1 MIFLE
6 NKSSCACLFLSRLN
20 GNFYWHVQACM
31 TIKSLLIVEAEA
43 FTQLTTENS
52 EVSQQRVWFQ
62 TSVLLVN
69 HWYKLVNSN
78 ELWQFQFGF
87 LENYILVEKTY
98 FTNYVEWIENKVM
111 VLNSTNKHLGK
122 YLVISWLWKYSYWR
136 LPASFVSLL
145 NKRFVVILFTEPIII
160 NCKDE
165 IINHSYIFL
174 LFDLLCLIYS
184 YFIRVGH
191 VCSLKL
197 GFHYVLTRDNV
208 R

>member
-6 NKSSCACLFLSRLN
+6 NKSSCACLFSSRLN
-20 GNFYWHVQACM
+20 DNFHWYVQACM
-31 TIKSLLIVEAEA
+31 TIKSLLSVEAEA

-62 TSVLLVN
+62 TLVLLVN

-78 ELWQFQFGF
+78 ELWRFQFGF

-122 YLVISWLWKYSYWR
+122 
-136 LPASFVSLL
+136 SFGNFMAL
-145 NKRFVVILFTEPIII
+145 K
-160 NCKDE
+160 
-165 IINHSYIFL
+165 IFL
-174 LFDLLCLIYS
+174 LTITSIMCFFVKQTFCCYTF
-184 YFIRVGH
+184 YRANNN
-191 VCSLKL
+191 KL
-197 GFHYVLTRDNV
+197 QRRDN
-208 R
+208 

>member
-6 NKSSCACLFLSRLN
+6 NKSSCACLFSSRLN
-20 GNFYWHVQACM
+20 DNFHRYVQACM
-31 TIKSLLIVEAEA
+31 TIKSLLSVEAEA

-62 TSVLLVN
+62 TLVLLVN

-78 ELWQFQFGF
+78 ELWRFQFGF

-122 YLVISWLWKYSYWR
+122 
-136 LPASFVSLL
+136 SFGNFMAL
-145 NKRFVVILFTEPIII
+145 K
-160 NCKDE
+160 
-165 IINHSYIFL
+165 IFL
-174 LFDLLCLIYS
+174 LTITSIMCF
-184 YFIRVGH
+184 FIEQMFCCYTFYRANNN
-191 VCSLKL
+191 KL
-197 GFHYVLTRDNV
+197 QRRDN
-208 R
+208 